1 MPSLLLHESHPQ
13 LAEAIAE
20 KIRAYIHE
28 TNTFLHCGCIVI
40 QFISEPDKEILDTKH
55 FGVREGV
62 GYTGIDED
70 SGDPF
75 DCSSIAA
82 MKIANAKSA
91 YYGYHRT
98 LLSGVIPVLAEY
110 DAKDSYAN
118 YLGCILIIVTEKTGA
133 KTIVA
138 VSVSGSTQE
147 NDLKSAATA
156 IEVIKKALDGE
167 VLEIEAPERVQIDD
181 ASEAH
186 RIAKTCNKNTPDAIA
201 AALGEY
207 EEGDPILD
215 DPLFYSAFYAQLK
228 NKPKT

>member
-1 MPSLLLHESHPQ
+1 MPLHESCPK
-13 LAEAIAE
+13 LFDEIAQKIQSYIE
-20 KIRAYIHE
+20 KE
-28 TNTFLHCGCIVI
+28 GTFNRCGHIAMQSI
-40 QFISEPDKEILDTKH
+40 NEPDGKILYTGH
-55 FGVREGV
+55 YNVREGV
-62 GYTGIDED
+62 SHIGIDETT
-70 SGDPF
+70 GRPF
-75 DCSSIAA
+75 DCCAIAT
-82 MKIANAKSA
+82 MKIANAVAA
-91 YYGYHRT
+91 YYNYNRT

-110 DAKDSYAN
+110 DAKDGYAN

-181 ASEAH
+181 ASEAC
-186 RIAKTCNKNTPDAIA
+186 RIAKTCGKNTPDEAN
-201 AALGEY
+201 AALNRAF
-207 EEGDPILD
+207 EEGDPIRSNGFFLG
-215 DPLFYSAFYAQLK
+215 AFYAQLK